1 MEIRLMELGD
11 YQDVYSLWLSCPGMG
26 LNNLDDSQEGI
37 ARYLARN
44 PSTCFVATQQGRV
57 IGAILAG
64 HDGRR
69 GYIGHT
75 AVAPAFQRQ
84 GIGRRLVEAALDALR
99 AEGIH
104 KVNLVVFARNQ
115 QGNAFWEK
123 MGFTQRPDLTYRNRT
138 LVDMVRLDT

>member
-1 MEIRLMELGD
+1 MEIRKMQAED
-11 YQDVYSLWLSCPGMG
+11 YPQAYALWRACPGVG

-84 GIGRRLVEAALDALR
+84 GIGRRLVEAASYFM
-99 AEGIH
+99 
-104 KVNLVVFARNQ
+104 N
-115 QGNAFWEK
+115 
-123 MGFTQRPDLTYRNRT
+123 
-138 LVDMVRLDT
+138 